1 MGSGEHVSVLTAE
14 CIRLLAPRPGGRFI
28 DCTVDGGG
36 HSAEILQR
44 TAPDGPLLALDAD
57 PDAVERA
64 RGRLSL
70 FGHRVHLVHA
80 NFRFV
85 DTVARDLGFTDVD
98 GILMDLG
105 LSSDQLAAPNRGF
118 SFNRDELLD
127 MRFDPTHG
135 EAAADYLAS
144 ATQAEI
150 EQTLRDFGEERAA
163 RRIAAGIVAERERG
177 AVRTTGDLVAIVQ
190 RVSRGQPG
198 TIHPATRTFQ
208 ALRIAVNDE
217 LGALQEALPRAV
229 GLLRQGGRL
238 AVISFHSL
246 EDRIVKTLFRRL
258 AGREPDPTPRGLPPA
273 AKAPAEI
280 RIVTPRPIR
289 PSADEVASNPR
300 SRSARLRVAERI

>member
-1 MGSGEHVSVLTAE
+1 MSPGEHVSVLTAE
-14 CIRLLAPRPGGRFI
+14 CIRLLAPRPGGRFV

-44 TAPDGPLLALDAD
+44 TAPDGPHLALDAD
-57 PDAVERA
+57 PEAVERA
-64 RGRLSL
+64 RERLSL
-70 FGHRVHLVHA
+70 FGDRVHVVHA

-85 DTVARDLGFTDVD
+85 DAVARDLGFSDAD

-118 SFNRDELLD
+118 SFNRDEPLD
-127 MRFDPTHG
+127 MRFDPTQG

-144 ATQAEI
+144 ASQAEI
-150 EQTLRDFGEERAA
+150 EQTLRGFGEEPAA
-163 RRIAAGIVAERERG
+163 RRIATAIVASRERG
-177 AVRTTGDLVAIVQ
+177 GLRTSGELAALVRRVHGGRQGAID
-190 RVSRGQPG
+190 
-198 TIHPATRTFQ
+198 PATRTFQ

-217 LGALQEALPRAV
+217 LGTLRDALPRAI
-229 GLLRQGGRL
+229 GMLRHGGRL

-273 AKAPAEI
+273 AKEPAEI
-280 RIVTPRPIR
+280 RILTPRPIR
-289 PSADEVASNPR
+289 PSAAEVAGNAR